1 MARSIG
7 GGDVGNHLDIPCFPD
22 ATFKAEIIALIAAG
36 TAIEGSKLVTFT
48 FSNNYEVTSAADGA
62 VPDGKVIKV
71 EQDATYGYLLTC
83 RIFHVTDQ
91 NAGHFNPVEVITLPN
106 SDGTIA
112 LQDSM
117 IVYGTTY
124 MYVDDGTSGGTG
136 VCVSIDSTNLTADF
150 LI

>member
-7 GGDVGNHLDIPCFPD
+7 GGDTGTHLDIPCWPD
-22 ATFKAEIIALIAAG
+22 STFKDEIDALIAAG
-36 TAIEGSKLVTFT
+36 TAVEGSKLVTFT

-71 EQDATYGYLLTC
+71 EKDATNGYLLTV
-83 RIFHVTDQ
+83 RVFHVTDQ
-91 NAGHFNPVEVITLPN
+91 NSGHFNPVEIISLPN

-124 MYVDDGTSGGTG
+124 MYVDDGGAGGTG

-150 LI
+150 LV

>member
-7 GGDVGNHLDIPCFPD
+7 GGDAGNHLDIQCWPD
-22 ATFKAEIIALIAAG
+22 ATFKAEIIVLEAAG

-48 FSNNYEVTSAADGA
+48 YSNNYEVTSAADGA
-62 VPDGKVIKV
+62 IPDGKVIKV
-71 EQDATYGYLLTC
+71 EQDATYGYLLTI
-83 RIFHVTDQ
+83 RVFHVADQ
-91 NAGHFNPVEVITLPN
+91 NGVAVNPTEVISLPN

>member
-7 GGDVGNHLDIPCFPD
+7 GGDAGNHLDIPCWPD
-22 ATFKAEIIALIAAG
+22 ATFKAEIIVLEAAG

-71 EQDATYGYLLTC
+71 EKDATYGYLLTV
-83 RIFHVTDQ
+83 RVFHCTNQ
-91 NAGHFNPVEVITLPN
+91 NAGNFNPTEVITLPN

-136 VCVSIDSTNLTADF
+136 ACISIDSTNLTADF
-150 LI
+150 LV